1 MEKKSMLHTVQK
13 VLAATTIGLLV
24 YAPTFAQT
32 PTKAKITVTPT
43 TAKTKVTTT
52 PTETPAP
59 TTKLEKDVQLLKDK
73 IATKVAE
80 MRDTSKSTKAG
91 TVTNIE
97 KDIITIQTEDG
108 ATTKI
113 TYDDTVTKLVSLVSK
128 GDDLKLSDIKK
139 GDYLVV
145 SGLAIEDSLTATI
158 IYKDQQFLALSG
170 KVSDVQKA
178 DFEITVITTGK
189 DTYTLDIESS
199 TKQSIFDYEEAAVI
213 KSGFSKI
220 HVGDTINF
228 VIKKSDG
235 KTATKA
241 TAIRTLIIPQEYF
254 TQVQK

>member
-1 MEKKSMLHTVQK
+1 MNKKSILLTVQK
-13 VLAATTIGLLV
+13 VLAAATIGLLV
-24 YAPTFAQT
+24 YVPTFAQT
-32 PTKAKITVTPT
+32 PTKAKIT
-43 TAKTKVTTT
+43 TT
-52 PTETPAP
+52 PEPTAAP

-91 TVTNIE
+91 TVTEIE
-97 KDIITIQTEDG
+97 KDTITIQTEDS

-113 TYDDTVTKLVSLVSK
+113 TYDDTVTKLVSLVNK
-128 GDDLKLSDIKK
+128 GADLKFSDIKK

-145 SGLAIEDSLTATI
+145 SGLLIEDSLTATI

-199 TKQSIFDYEEAAVI
+199 TKQFIFDYEEAAVV

-228 VIKKSDG
+228 VIKKPGD
-235 KTATKA
+235 KTTTKA
-241 TAIRTLIIPQEYF
+241 TAVRTLIIPQEYF
-254 TQVQK
+254 TQVEK